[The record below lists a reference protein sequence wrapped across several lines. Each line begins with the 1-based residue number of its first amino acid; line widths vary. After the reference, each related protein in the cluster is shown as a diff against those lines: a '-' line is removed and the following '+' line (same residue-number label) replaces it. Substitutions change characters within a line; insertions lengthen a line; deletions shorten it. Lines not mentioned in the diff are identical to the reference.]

1 MYYCVSLCISVC
13 HCTLLF
19 VWESCLVVPAS
30 CRSPSCAPDP
40 KIVTG
45 NNPPTL
51 PRWFYSFL
59 KCIWLHFA
67 FWPTFVFLT
76 FPMATQTLPSWSI
89 ASCFLHFVSAD
100 TYSPPSLHSWSTD
113 FHWQPQHSQM
123 IAEVCHWTAFYYIVL
138 NCDTINSGQVPK
150 FSLPYKMF
158 YRIAPYWIWSAS
170 RQDNQSAFWE
180 HLHSQLLGKVKKG
193 EKLFCLV

>member
-1 MYYCVSLCISVC
+1 MRK
-13 HCTLLF
+13 LLG
-19 VWESCLVVPAS
+19 SPTG
-30 CRSPSCAPDP
+30 SPSQ
-40 KIVTG
+40 
-45 NNPPTL
+45 L
-51 PRWFYSFL
+51 PLSFL
-59 KCIWLHFA
+59 RAWSQDCHWQPPPNVAQMILQFSKLTWLHFA

-113 FHWQPQHSQM
+113 FHWQLQHSPNDCRS
-123 IAEVCHWTAFYYIVL
+123 VSL
-138 NCDTINSGQVPK
+138 NCILLHWIELWYNQFWPGTK

-170 RQDNQSAFWE
+170 RQDNQSVFWE
-180 HLHSQLLGKVKKG
+180 HLHSQLLGKVKKND
-193 EKLFCLV
+193 KNC